1 MTSNLN
7 VPKEFTDLAQNGFT
21 QSKVTRAGNKLTEI
35 TGQYA
40 NKAFTNVSEKDARFF
55 ALMTDVPKM
64 PVWKAGVCVALNI
77 SLAGFGTIVAG
88 CWGPKD
94 YVNKIQIF
102 IGIFTWMT
110 CFFVVGYLIS
120 FYWCYLILMAAW
132 NSDENKQIRAM
143 AQQAQNMDPNTV
155 AAGMQMVGNLGG
167 GAQI

>member
-1 MTSNLN
+1 MNKYS
-7 VPKEFTDLAQNGFT
+7 DLA
-21 QSKVTRAGNKLTEI
+21 
-35 TGQYA
+35 GQYA
-40 NKAFTNVSEKDARFF
+40 NTVYKNVSEKDARLF

-64 PVWKAGVCVALNI
+64 PIWKAAVCAMLNI

-120 FYWCYLILMAAW
+120 FYWCYLLLKASW
-132 NSDENKQIRAM
+132 NSDENKQIRSM
-143 AQQAQNMDPNTV
+143 AEQAQNMDPNQV
-155 AAGMQMVGNLGG
+155 AAAAQMMNNFNG
-167 GAQI
+167 GAQV